1 MLTSCQLKREGL
13 NVQVA
18 VATIHGHNQ
27 RWWKTKW
34 RPSSPLPTPPA
45 NPRGRGGGRKC
56 PAHPSSDWYH
66 TSQCP
71 VPSPPTDD
79 RAAGSTPENRKQGTP
94 PPPTMRVG
102 KNPTLDLCLLKQIS
116 PLHMERGPG
125 FGRLLTSRQLTTQ
138 SHRAP
143 CRPRRLGAG
152 WRLILLRKSRTAV
165 NRLLSRINAALTHL
179 CPLSAPC
186 KCYLTAAFDFSAL
199 LSPRGL
205 WKQLSLHQSQRC
217 SQTPPT
223 PSSPLFIHILL
234 PQWQHIEPQLSLIM
248 RLCFNL
254 HSFQLASRDFSFIS
268 SSFSSSLSPFIFSLP
283 FLSRQS
289 YCSPYLP
296 LLYIPLFALCFCKV
310 L

>member
-1 MLTSCQLKREGL
+1 
-13 NVQVA
+13 
-18 VATIHGHNQ
+18 
-27 RWWKTKW
+27 
-34 RPSSPLPTPPA
+34 
-45 NPRGRGGGRKC
+45 
-56 PAHPSSDWYH
+56 
-66 TSQCP
+66 
-71 VPSPPTDD
+71 
-79 RAAGSTPENRKQGTP
+79 
-94 PPPTMRVG
+94 
-102 KNPTLDLCLLKQIS
+102 
-116 PLHMERGPG
+116 MERGPG
-125 FGRLLTSRQLTTQ
+125 FGRLLASRQLTTQ

-217 SQTPPT
+217 FQTPPT

-268 SSFSSSLSPFIFSLP
+268 SSFSSSLPLSLHIFSPLSFTP
-283 FLSRQS
+283 VLLLSISSTSLYPSFRSLFL
-289 YCSPYLP
+289 
-296 LLYIPLFALCFCKV
+296 
-310 L
+310 